1 MRNLY
6 YKIWVDGII
15 KLRSIPANKGLWQ
28 FYAMTFISIAM
39 ALNLIL
45 VMTIFEK
52 YILKHTFYNIDFNF
66 FSEKKLNSF
75 LSFFFLYMLLPILV
89 NYLLIFRNKRYVKL
103 IEKYEFYDGKLCVT
117 YLMTSYLL
125 PFVLLILAYILGIG

>member
-52 YILKHTFYNIDFNF
+52 YILKHSFYNIDFNF

-89 NYLLIFRNKRYVKL
+89 NYLLIFRNKRYEKL